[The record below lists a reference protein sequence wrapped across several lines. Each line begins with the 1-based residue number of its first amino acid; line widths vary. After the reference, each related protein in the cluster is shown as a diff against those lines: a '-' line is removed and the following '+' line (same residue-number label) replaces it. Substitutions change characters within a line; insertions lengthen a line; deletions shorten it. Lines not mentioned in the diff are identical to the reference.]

1 MLLVYVCIEYILKA
15 LGHPCI
21 NKKIYSMLKFNL
33 DIGHRFQKLA
43 KLSHEFEDSEIDSE
57 LMI

>member
-1 MLLVYVCIEYILKA
+1 
-15 LGHPCI
+15 
-21 NKKIYSMLKFNL
+21 MLKFNL